1 MTEPWTSKPAVLF
14 SKETAKYFIP
24 TQEMTYVEKINAATR
39 FLIYGSLLLFI
50 IKGDTNVFFIPIV
63 GMLFIYFLVSRGI
76 GMNELQETFGQSPPT
91 TCQKPNINNPF
102 MNVLPM
108 DDRKRPEACEYN
120 SSTNDM
126 IEDAFHSNLYLDT
139 NDIYGKNNSQRQYY
153 TMPST
158 SIPNA
163 QDEFA
168 SWLYETK
175 PSFKETQHW

>member
-1 MTEPWTSKPAVLF
+1 MTEPWTSKPALLF

-24 TQEMTYVEKINAATR
+24 TQEMTYIEKINASTR
-39 FLIYGSLLLFI
+39 FLIYASILLFI
-50 IKGDTNVFFIPIV
+50 IRGDTNIFFIPII
-63 GMLFIYFLVSRGI
+63 GMLIIYFLVTQGI
-76 GMNELQETFGQSPPT
+76 GMKELKETFGQSSSLI
-91 TCQKPNINNPF
+91 CRKPNIDNPF

-108 DDRKRPEACEYN
+108 DDRQRPEACEYN
-120 SSTNDM
+120 DSTKNM
-126 IEDAFHSNLYLDT
+126 IEDVFHANLYLDT

-158 SIPNA
+158 TIPNA

-168 SWLYETK
+168 SWLYKTE